1 MSTRAKEIAAVA
13 IIVVFSVV
21 FYLRKVSGSPEL
33 VFSRTV
39 SMFVFG
45 AIALSVLWILI
56 RTLTGRYVERR
67 VVFLYIGIAVTL
79 PLFMSLSQKVLIS
92 PEVQSVLTSFEE
104 LSPGA
109 KVLLSFDYDPPSAP
123 ELQPMAEACL
133 YYCFEHDL
141 KVIIMG
147 LWPQGP
153 MQANLALREVLN
165 DERIKS
171 KNPQYGVDYVNL
183 GYQSGNEFVIQR
195 MGSEF
200 RSMFPTDIR
209 GTRYED
215 IPLVKNVKNFSNID
229 YSVNVGSGYPGTREW
244 VQIAVDRYGLKM
256 GAANTAVQATEM
268 YPYLRSGQLAGI
280 IGAMSGAAEFEFLVG
295 RKANGTKYMLA
306 QSVSHLVVIS
316 FIVIGNAAFFVSRR
330 ARGSAKLRE
339 AGT

>member
-1 MSTRAKEIAAVA
+1 MNTRAKEIAAVGVIA
-13 IIVVFSVV
+13 VFCII
-21 FYLRKVSGSPEL
+21 FYLRKVSGSSYLQFSGTVSLL
-33 VFSRTV
+33 VFGV
-39 SMFVFG
+39 
-45 AIALSVLWILI
+45 IALSLLWILI

-67 VVFLYIGIAVTL
+67 VVFLYVGIAVAL
-79 PLFMSLSQKVLIS
+79 PLFMSLSQKALIS
-92 PEVQSVLTSFEE
+92 PEVQSVFANLEE

-165 DERIKS
+165 EESIRS
-171 KNPQYGVDYVNL
+171 KNLQYGVDYVNL

-200 RSMFPTDIR
+200 RSMFPADFR

-229 YSVNVGSGYPGTREW
+229 YSINIGSGYPGTREW

-280 IGAMSGAAEFEFLVG
+280 IGAMSGAAEFESLTG
-295 RKANGTKYMLA
+295 RKANGTKFMLA
-306 QSVSHLVVIS
+306 QSVSHLIVIS
-316 FIVIGNAAFFVSRR
+316 FIIIGNAAFFVSRR
-330 ARGSAKLRE
+330 ARERE
-339 AGT
+339 S

>member
-1 MSTRAKEIAAVA
+1 MSTRAKEITAITVIVA
-13 IIVVFSVV
+13 LSVF
-21 FYLRKVSGSPEL
+21 FYLRKISGSPYLLFSGTVSLL
-33 VFSRTV
+33 VFAV
-39 SMFVFG
+39 
-45 AIALSVLWILI
+45 IALSLLWILI

-79 PLFMSLSQKVLIS
+79 PLFMSLTQRVLVS
-92 PEVQSVLTSFEE
+92 PEVQSVLDNFEQ

-109 KVLLSFDYDPPSAP
+109 RVLLSFDYDPPSAP
-123 ELQPMAEACL
+123 ELQPMSEACL

-165 DERIKS
+165 DENIRA
-171 KNPQYGVDYVNL
+171 KNLQYGVDYVNL

-200 RSMFPTDIR
+200 RSMFPTDFR
-209 GTRYED
+209 GTPYED

-229 YSVNVGSGYPGTREW
+229 YSVNVSVGYPGTREW

-306 QSVSHLVVIS
+306 QSVSHIIVIS
-316 FIVIGNAAFFVSRR
+316 FIVIGNAAFFASRR
-330 ARGSAKLRE
+330 AQGQEGQGR
-339 AGT
+339 T